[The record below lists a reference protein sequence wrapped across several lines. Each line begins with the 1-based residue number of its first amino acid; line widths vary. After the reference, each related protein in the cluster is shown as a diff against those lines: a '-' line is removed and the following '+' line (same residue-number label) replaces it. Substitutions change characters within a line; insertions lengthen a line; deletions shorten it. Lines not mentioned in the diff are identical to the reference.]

1 MTILPKVS
9 DANHW
14 MKCHGSVQAQ
24 AQFPALP
31 GEVSQSRLEGRA
43 CHEVAKKLLTAER
56 HGWPLPE
63 LVGTLSADGI
73 LITQEFHD
81 VAREYVDAVMDHIK
95 SSGVNPFLLHIEDR
109 VRLDHLLPD
118 W

>member
-1 MTILPKVS
+1 MTTILPKVS

-63 LVGTLSADGI
+63 LVGTLSAC
-73 LITQEFHD
+73 Q
-81 VAREYVDAVMDHIK
+81 A
-95 SSGVNPFLLHIEDR
+95 SSRSHSASPPTGAPQPSPKAETKKPPR
-109 VRLDHLLPD
+109 SRKPTAST
-118 W
+118 